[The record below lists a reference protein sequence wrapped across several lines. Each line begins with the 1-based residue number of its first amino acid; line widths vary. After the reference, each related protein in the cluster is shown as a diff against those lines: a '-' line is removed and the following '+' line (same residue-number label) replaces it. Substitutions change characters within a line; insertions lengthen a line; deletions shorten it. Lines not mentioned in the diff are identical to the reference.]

1 MSTAHTTDRPP
12 RLGALLHDTAT
23 GRLGVL
29 MDVLGGAFWLRPAS
43 GGLEWEA
50 RPCDVRPA
58 ADDQR
63 PAEEAGR

>member
-1 MSTAHTTDRPP
+1 MSAGHPTTRPP

-58 ADDQR
+58 DDPR
-63 PAEEAGR
+63 APHEATR

>member
-12 RLGALLHDTAT
+12 RLGALLHDTAAS
-23 GRLGVL
+23 RLGVL
-29 MDVLGGAFWLRPAS
+29 MDVLGGAYWLRPAS

-58 ADDQR
+58 DDR
-63 PAEEAGR
+63 RAPEEATA